1 MSKADGDAKKA
12 KGNEFFKAKDYPN
25 AITWYTQA
33 IEAYPDDHTYFSNR
47 SAAYMG
53 LRDFENAAEDGRSC
67 IRIKKDFIK
76 GYHRLATALQSA
88 GKYQLAKEALVSGL
102 AVDPRNKDLLD
113 MRSGVEE
120 QIRLERSRDLMAAA
134 QQKEKEGDI
143 TGASKCLDEARKID
157 SKNARLQS
165 EYDRVHALFER
176 AEKQRKASLSGP
188 ARIKE
193 SADEKYKGGMFE
205 EAIALY
211 SQCISQADTDEL
223 RMKALNNRS
232 ACYKQLS
239 NFEATI
245 EDTTAVLEIDPENI
259 KAYIRRAQ
267 AFEAVERY
275 KLALQD
281 VKYVISLG
289 IAVAGQSN
297 FQLCS
302 QMQNRL
308 QRVIT
313 QMKNM

>member
-1 MSKADGDAKKA
+1 
-12 KGNEFFKAKDYPN
+12 
-25 AITWYTQA
+25 
-33 IEAYPDDHTYFSNR
+33 
-47 SAAYMG
+47 MG
-53 LRDFENAAEDGRSC
+53 QNDFENAAEDGRSC
-67 IRIKKDFIK
+67 IKINKTFIK
-76 GYHRLATALQSA
+76 GYHRLATALVSA

-102 AVDPRNKDLLD
+102 AVEPRNKDLLD
-113 MRSGVEE
+113 MRSNCEE
-120 QIRLERSRDLMAAA
+120 QIRLARSQDLMAAA

-143 TGASKCLDEARKID
+143 SGAFKFLEEARKID
-157 SKNARLQS
+157 SKNSTLQR
-165 EYDRVHALFER
+165 EYERVSAAFER

-211 SQCISQADTDEL
+211 GQCISQAGGDSEL

-289 IAVAGQSN
+289 ITTAGQSN
-297 FQLCS
+297 YTLCS

-308 QRVIT
+308 QRVIQ